1 MRFALPEQA
10 KALAMPAPPRFWFD
24 AQQGILPAVQSA
36 DEEDK
41 EHTIDPREARAFDRP
56 VEDDE
61 LLAQQK
67 VFHDQL
73 RFTARDVNHDAARR
87 PVLIGWSSAR

>member
-1 MRFALPEQA
+1 MPPEHC
-10 KALAMPAPPRFWFD
+10 LGFD
-24 AQQGILPAVQSA
+24 DQQGVLPAVQSA

-73 RFTARDVNHDAARR
+73 RFTARDVNHDATRR